1 MTKAIEQLPSGVTI
15 GHAGLGY
22 RSGVAGSVRQQVHDG
37 DTIVVRAIGNFGV
50 RFLGVDAPEISFTL
64 PEDPAFRGLSDP
76 RWENFLAKPF
86 DEEFPP
92 FDPPLGQGL
101 RQHLKARA
109 GAGAALNHRRHAEAA
124 EDLLEEE
131 VRKDLNALGQSE
143 EAFQFY
149 LVFAGEVMDRYGRL
163 LGYINRYQPDPF
175 NPEERPLS
183 YNERLLRDGR
193 VTPYFIWPNI
203 NPFRSR
209 GSAVQAVIPP
219 GKANQMA
226 EEDETLQRAR
236 QWVRTARQKKLGIF
250 DGSDP
255 LRLLPFEVR
264 FLARR
269 RPPDRWI
276 IDLGKD
282 DVVLIKPQKYYTVSN
297 IEDRLFIP
305 EEYVP
310 LFVEAGWKR
319 QR

>member
-92 FDPPLGQGL
+92 FDPPLSQGL

-149 LVFAGEVMDRYGRL
+149 LVFAGQVMDRYGRL
-163 LGYINRYQPDPF
+163 LGYLNRYQPESF

>member
-92 FDPPLGQGL
+92 FDPPLSQGL

-236 QWVRTARQKKLGIF
+236 QWVRTARQKKLGVF

-269 RPPDRWI
+269 RPR
-276 IDLGKD
+276 
-282 DVVLIKPQKYYTVSN
+282 TVGSSTW
-297 IEDRLFIP
+297 ERMMLC
-305 EEYVP
+305 
-310 LFVEAGWKR
+310 
-319 QR
+319 